1 MSMNWSGGCKPADST
16 KSCSSQDMLSAYIK
30 RHGTRI
36 SEFNNSRVN
45 VLQCGEHKTSLLMF
59 WAFLVVQMVKNLPA
73 MWETWTQPLDGED
86 PPGGGHGNPL
96 QHSCLE
102 KSHGQSCLV
111 GYSPCGCKAG
121 HDWATKHSTN
131 VLPCPVDQP
140 HLGQLAPISKQTNVT
155 DVSKASPHERLFSV
169 NL

>member
-1 MSMNWSGGCKPADST
+1 MNWSGGCKPADST

-86 PPGGGHGNPL
+86 P
-96 QHSCLE
+96 LE
-102 KSHGQSCLV
+102 EGTATPSSILAWRIPTDKV
-111 GYSPCGCKAG
+111 VW
-121 HDWATKHSTN
+121 WATVHAVAKLDMTEQLST
-131 VLPCPVDQP
+131 VLMFY
-140 HLGQLAPISKQTNVT
+140 HALLTSHI
-155 DVSKASPHERLFSV
+155 
-169 NL
+169 